1 MEKDYKIVFIYC
13 TVKFFESC
21 NILLIISN
29 YFQNIIDPNSYKFN
43 VMQLFK
49 YIDQMLCSRQ
59 TLFMK
64 GINVIKN

>member
-13 TVKFFESC
+13 TVKFLESC

-49 YIDQMLCSRQ
+49 
-59 TLFMK
+59 
-64 GINVIKN
+64 

>member
-1 MEKDYKIVFIYC
+1 MKKDYKIVFIYC
-13 TVKFFESC
+13 TVKFLESC

-49 YIDQMLCSRQ
+49 YIDQI
-59 TLFMK
+59 LFFPTNFSHERNK
-64 GINVIKN
+64 CN